1 MLLRSRTRD
10 PQPLQPT
17 LVGVPG
23 NEIVPG
29 AKAGSVLT
37 DDDFALRYAI
47 WGEELRNP
55 KGTVCIFQGRGE
67 FIEKHFE
74 TAADLLSQGY
84 AVAALDWRGQGGSM
98 RALSNPRKG
107 HVKSFK
113 QYDLDLAA
121 FMTQA
126 VLPDCPPPYFA
137 LGHSMGGCVLVRA
150 ALTRTWFEKI
160 VLSAPMLDLA
170 NEHVPRKLVK
180 SAANAMKAMGLGG
193 MQVPGQGSAGFVN
206 WDFPNNP
213 FTSDLTRFERTKR
226 IMEAAPDL
234 AVGGATF
241 SWIAA
246 AMEAMDS
253 VAAIKKS
260 TLFKVPVLIVAAG
273 RDRVV
278 STRASRNFADR
289 IPSVSTIVLDAA
301 RHEILL
307 ERDSLRE
314 QFWAAFRAFIHD
326 QDPTV
331 SL

>member
-1 MLLRSRTRD
+1 MLKKTKSRE
-10 PQPLQPT
+10 PEALQPS

-29 AKAGSVLT
+29 AKAGTVLT
-37 DDDFALRYAI
+37 KDNFALRYAI
-47 WGEELRNP
+47 WGEELRSP

-98 RALSNPRKG
+98 RLLSNPRKG
-107 HVKSFK
+107 HVKNFK
-113 QYDLDLAA
+113 QYELDLAA

-137 LGHSMGGCVLVRA
+137 LGHSMGSCVLIQA

-160 VLSAPMLDLA
+160 VLSAPMLDIASEHMPRGFVKLTA
-170 NEHVPRKLVK
+170 NL
-180 SAANAMKAMGLGG
+180 MKGLGLGG
-193 MQVPGQGSAGFVN
+193 MQVPGQSSVGFTN

-213 FTSDLTRFERTKR
+213 FTSDVRRFERTKR

-234 AVGGATF
+234 AIGGFTF
-241 SWIAA
+241 GWIAA
-246 AMEAMDS
+246 ALDAMDS
-253 VAAIKKS
+253 IGAIKKN
-260 TLFKVPVLIVAAG
+260 TLLKVPVLMVAAG
-273 RDRVV
+273 RDRIV
-278 STRASRNFADR
+278 SATAARNFAEK
-289 IPSVSTIVLDAA
+289 IPNVSTIVLETS

-307 ERDSLRE
+307 EKESLRE
-314 QFWAAFRAFIHD
+314 QFWAAFRAFVHD

>member
-1 MLLRSRTRD
+1 MLMKSKSRE
-10 PQPLQPT
+10 PQALQPS
-17 LVGVPG
+17 LLGVPG

-29 AKAGSVLT
+29 AKAGTVLT
-37 DDDFALRYAI
+37 EDNFALRYAI

-98 RALSNPRKG
+98 RMLSNPRKG
-107 HVKSFK
+107 HVRSFK

-137 LGHSMGGCVLVRA
+137 LGHSMGACVLIQA

-160 VLSAPMLDLA
+160 VLSAPMLEHASEHFPHGLVKALA
-170 NEHVPRKLVK
+170 NL
-180 SAANAMKAMGLGG
+180 MKAMGLGG
-193 MQVPGQGSAGFVN
+193 LQVPGQGSAGFIN

-213 FTSDLTRFERTKR
+213 FTGDITRFERTKR

-234 AVGGATF
+234 AVGGFTF
-241 SWIAA
+241 SWMAA
-246 AMEAMDS
+246 ALDAMDS
-253 VAAIKKS
+253 IAAIKKG

-273 RDRVV
+273 RDQIV
-278 STRASRNFADR
+278 SANAARNFAEK

-301 RHEILL
+301 RHELLL
-307 ERDSLRE
+307 ERESLRE
-314 QFWAAFRAFIHD
+314 QFWAAFRAFVHD